1 MATAELPDV
10 SVEGRSDT
18 HVVVNQAPPL
28 EGYDVFSADPALCE
42 GLVREG
48 AGWARPELERLGVLA
63 GSAPSQELGRQANEN
78 PPVLHTH
85 DRYGHRIDVVE
96 YHPAYHQLMT
106 TALAHGLHS
115 GPWAEPRPGAHVA
128 RAAKVIVWYQVDAG
142 HICPVSMTYA
152 VVPALRHQPEVAGEW
167 EPMIGSTTYDPS
179 NRPVVAKA
187 GVTCGMA
194 LTEKQGGS
202 DVRANTTRA
211 EPIDGGTD
219 GTYLLTG
226 HKWFCSAP
234 MSDAFLMLAQTSGG
248 LSCFLT
254 PRWRPDGTRNPIRI
268 QRLKD
273 KLGDRSNASSEI
285 EMSGV
290 WSQLV
295 GEEGRGV
302 RTIIEMVNHT
312 RLDCILGST
321 AVMRQGV
328 AQATWHAAHRSVF
341 GQLLGDQPLM
351 ANVLADLAIE
361 SEAATASALR
371 LARAYDATAADRYE
385 HLLPRL
391 LTPIVKYWTCK
402 RAPQHA
408 AEALECLGGNGFVE
422 ESMLPRLFRQS
433 PLNGVWEGSG
443 NVICLDV
450 LRALAREPDALEAY
464 WSEVALAESGD
475 ARLSRAVDDL
485 HVDLADPTTL
495 EVRAR
500 SVVERMALVFQASLL
515 IRSAPA
521 AVAEAFCAARLGGGG
536 AGVFGTLPRGTDTA
550 AILAR
555 HTPT

>member
-1 MATAELPDV
+1 
-10 SVEGRSDT
+10 
-18 HVVVNQAPPL
+18 
-28 EGYDVFSADPALCE
+28 
-42 GLVREG
+42 
-48 AGWARPELERLGVLA
+48 
-63 GSAPSQELGRQANEN
+63 
-78 PPVLHTH
+78 
-85 DRYGHRIDVVE
+85 
-96 YHPAYHQLMT
+96 
-106 TALAHGLHS
+106 
-115 GPWAEPRPGAHVA
+115 
-128 RAAKVIVWYQVDAG
+128 
-142 HICPVSMTYA
+142 
-152 VVPALRHQPEVAGEW
+152 
-167 EPMIGSTTYDPS
+167 
-179 NRPVVAKA
+179 
-187 GVTCGMA
+187 
-194 LTEKQGGS
+194 
-202 DVRANTTRA
+202 
-211 EPIDGGTD
+211 
-219 GTYLLTG
+219 
-226 HKWFCSAP
+226 
-234 MSDAFLMLAQTSGG
+234 
-248 LSCFLT
+248 
-254 PRWRPDGTRNPIRI
+254 
-268 QRLKD
+268 
-273 KLGDRSNASSEI
+273 
-285 EMSGV
+285 
-290 WSQLV
+290 
-295 GEEGRGV
+295 
-302 RTIIEMVNHT
+302 
-312 RLDCILGST
+312 
-321 AVMRQGV
+321 
-328 AQATWHAAHRSVF
+328 VF